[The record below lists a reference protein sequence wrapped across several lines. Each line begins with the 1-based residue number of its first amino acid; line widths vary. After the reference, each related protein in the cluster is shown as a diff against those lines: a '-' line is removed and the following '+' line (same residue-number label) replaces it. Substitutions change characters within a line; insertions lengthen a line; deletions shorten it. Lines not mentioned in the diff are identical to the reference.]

1 MILFRRFPLW
11 CLIGL
16 LCLGKNLFAADPM
29 ARFSPLITSKTAET
43 FDAVRQY
50 LQSPGDSDREPA
62 SRWLFQTAT
71 EFGWESQVID
81 FAEGYDQW
89 PEKSPA
95 TSLLAE
101 QVRILGLAQSGKRDE
116 SVQAYQLFLRKLRL
130 RSPIVGSDFGQS
142 LAMALQLAGDRD
154 AALAVYEKLSGAF
167 FLNAEVKEWCA
178 RRIQRLSLSGKPA
191 PDITGTTVAGQ
202 PFDVSPWKG
211 KVVLVDFW
219 ATNCRPCLE
228 DMPKLQ
234 EIYAEFHPLGLEMV
248 GVSFDEEDAPLTEF
262 LERTK
267 LPWTIVRND
276 KQTPERFHVELIPC
290 LVLIDASGKVAAT
303 DVRTPHLRGALRTLL
318 TP

>member
-1 MILFRRFPLW
+1 MIPLRRLPLW

-16 LCLGKNLFAADPM
+16 PWLGDNLLAADPA

-50 LQSPGDSDREPA
+50 LRSPGEIDREPA

-81 FAEGYDQW
+81 IASSYDQW
-89 PEKSPA
+89 PEKNPA

-101 QVRILGLAQSGKRDE
+101 QVRILGLAQSGKRGE
-116 SVQAYQLFLRKLRL
+116 SVQEYQLFLRKLRL
-130 RSPIVGSDFGQS
+130 RSPNVGSDFGQS
-142 LAMALQLAGDRD
+142 LAMALQIAGDRD
-154 AALAVYEKLSGAF
+154 AALAVYDKLSGSF

-178 RRIQRLSLSGKPA
+178 RRTQRLALSGKPA
-191 PDITGTTVAGQ
+191 PEITGTTIAGQ

-228 DMPKLQ
+228 EMPKLQ
-234 EIYAEFHPLGLEMV
+234 EIYAEFHPLGLELV
-248 GVSFDEEDAPLTEF
+248 GISFDEEDAPLTEF

-276 KQTPERFHVELIPC
+276 KQTSERYHVELIPC
-290 LVLIDASGKVAAT
+290 LVLIDATGNVAAT
-303 DVRTPHLRGALRTLL
+303 DVRTPHLRGALRTML